1 MRPSEVFTTRMI
13 KRLTKRTWFPGLA
26 LSSFFLFILVVL
38 GACRKPEQK
47 PELVV
52 ARVGAEV
59 LTVADV
65 ATDIPSSL
73 RQHLGRTEVEDYV
86 VRWIDSQIL
95 YQEARK
101 RQLDQTA
108 ALKRELRRLERELA
122 VNALLDQELN
132 KTFAVSA
139 QEIEKYYNDN
149 QQTFARNL
157 SEVHVQFIKVNAKK
171 TADSLTAALRAGG
184 DFLQAARLYARGD
197 SSAPDLFL
205 TEEETPPA
213 VVSAVF
219 TIMTGA
225 VSRPVQ
231 LDNGFHVF
239 KMLEKFEAG
248 TIKPLARVRAEI
260 VAKLQS
266 DKRQERYKQL
276 LAQLKSSTPVEKNFQ
291 LLENISG
298 DSLNA
303 GGGEE

>member
-1 MRPSEVFTTRMI
+1 MRPNEVFTIRMI
-13 KRLTKRTWFPGLA
+13 KQLTERMRFCGLP
-26 LSSFFLFILVVL
+26 LPSFLLVSVFAFI
-38 GACRKPEQK
+38 ACQK
-47 PELVV
+47 SEPKTELVV

-59 LTVADV
+59 LTVSDV
-65 ATDIPSSL
+65 ATDIPNSL
-73 RQHLGRTEVEDYV
+73 RERLGKNEVEDYV

-122 VNALLDQELN
+122 VNALLNQELN
-132 KTFAVSA
+132 KTFAVSN
-139 QEIEKYYNDN
+139 QEIEKYYTDN
-149 QQTFARNL
+149 QQTFARSL
-157 SEVHVQFIKVNAKK
+157 SEVHVQFIKINNKR

-184 DFLQAARLYARGD
+184 DFLQAVRLLGGD
-197 SSAPDLFL
+197 SAATDLFL
-205 TEEETPPA
+205 TEEEAPPA
-213 VVSAVF
+213 VASAVF

-248 TIKPLARVRAEI
+248 TIKPLARVREEI

-276 LAQLKSSTPVEKNFQ
+276 LAELKNSTPVEKNFQ
-291 LLENISG
+291 LLENIPG
-298 DSLNA
+298 DSLAA
-303 GGGEE
+303 GTGQE